1 MDFQREENKSEDRDL
16 RVSAMWEYCVICLME
31 TIFIPSDNNNGYT
44 HFMNEKLDPSHGVHL
59 NWCGKQMQTK
69 KYKAKSIL
77 ISNVI
82 VHTS

>member
-1 MDFQREENKSEDRDL
+1 
-16 RVSAMWEYCVICLME
+16 ME